1 MTQMPI
7 DMETVDITLK
17 PCPFCGGKASYV
29 EHIFNTLLITYG
41 VKCDSCEVQTYQFC
55 NSKAAAN
62 GAWNRR
68 YDNEDAQS

>member
-1 MTQMPI
+1 MTI
-7 DMETVDITLK
+7 DMETVDLTLK

-29 EHIFNTLLITYG
+29 EHIFRTLANTYG
-41 VKCDSCEVQTYQFC
+41 VKCDSCEAQTYQFF

-68 YDNEDAQS
+68 MINEP